1 MYANTLYNCTS
12 RYDRK
17 IRGTVPSGDSSS
29 DFPVIARIRGVK
41 RKLGVSTVYVARSVV
56 QHVGK
61 DPRNFFSL
69 HGIMRR
75 CLRAER
81 SGVPARLP
89 GAWPKVPPERTV
101 SSVSGD
107 CSQPA
112 ADNPHGCD
120 EASAS
125 SISVTTAGSSAPT
138 PGIDPACQSFFSLTR
153 WQSVAR
159 AHYVTLGAHWR
170 GYMYSAK

>member
-1 MYANTLYNCTS
+1 
-12 RYDRK
+12 
-17 IRGTVPSGDSSS
+17 
-29 DFPVIARIRGVK
+29 VK
-41 RKLGVSTVYVARSVV
+41 RELGVSTVYVARSVV

-101 SSVSGD
+101 SSVSG
-107 CSQPA
+107 A
-112 ADNPHGCD
+112 
-120 EASAS
+120 
-125 SISVTTAGSSAPT
+125 I
-138 PGIDPACQSFFSLTR
+138 TR
-153 WQSVAR
+153 GDLLYLNRVPNSVA
-159 AHYVTLGAHWR
+159 
-170 GYMYSAK
+170 

>member
-1 MYANTLYNCTS
+1 M
-12 RYDRK
+12 
-17 IRGTVPSGDSSS
+17 
-29 DFPVIARIRGVK
+29 K
-41 RKLGVSTVYVARSVV
+41 RESGVSTVYVARSVV

-101 SSVSGD
+101 NSVSGVTVSRLSVTVSGD
-107 CSQPA
+107 CQSTV
-112 ADNPHGCD
+112 
-120 EASAS
+120 S
-125 SISVTTAGSSAPT
+125 PT
-138 PGIDPACQSFFSLTR
+138 VSDC
-153 WQSVAR
+153 
-159 AHYVTLGAHWR
+159 
-170 GYMYSAK
+170 